1 MNHQR
6 FQLLWLLGEH
16 AREKGQAETAQQFY
30 KAALAERG
38 LDLEAILDRHD
49 ECNAAGDDVVRHSS
63 VSTSSLIN

>member
-16 AREKGQAETAQQFY
+16 AREKGQVETAQKFY

-38 LDLEAILDRHD
+38 LDLEAILNHL
-49 ECNAAGDDVVRHSS
+49 E
-63 VSTSSLIN
+63 